1 MHQTAIQCYI
11 LYIKLLFIVTF
22 CASNCY
28 SVLHSV
34 HQMLFSATFCAS
46 NCYSVLRSVHET
58 VIQGLRTQLWHLRT
72 HFWSFRLQF
81 LTLRTHFWSLG
92 AQFWPSILVANRQW
106 MQFCSLRTQFWALW
120 THFWGL
126 RTWFWHLRTFLK
138 LQNSIL
144 GSQNSSGHEA
154 SGLVFAASVRLMF
167 RRVGGEVKRKRMKR
181 SRRACDL
188 KLI

>member
-1 MHQTAIQCYI
+1 MHSCG
-11 LYIKLLFIVTF
+11 KLLFSATF

-34 HQMLFSATFCAS
+34 HQ
-46 NCYSVLRSVHET
+46 T
-58 VIQGLRTQLWHLRT
+58 VIQGLRTRFWHLRT

-81 LTLRTHFWSLG
+81 LTLRTYFWSFG

-106 MQFCSLRTQFWALW
+106 MQFCRLRTQFGALW

-126 RTWFWHLRTFLK
+126 RPQLWPPENSFLK

-144 GSQNSSGHEA
+144 GSQSSSGQ
-154 SGLVFAASVRLMF
+154 SDWLRVRC
-167 RRVGGEVKRKRMKR
+167 RCHAYVSAGGWGGETQ
-181 SRRACDL
+181 SHETLPQILWPYL
-188 KLI
+188 KLT